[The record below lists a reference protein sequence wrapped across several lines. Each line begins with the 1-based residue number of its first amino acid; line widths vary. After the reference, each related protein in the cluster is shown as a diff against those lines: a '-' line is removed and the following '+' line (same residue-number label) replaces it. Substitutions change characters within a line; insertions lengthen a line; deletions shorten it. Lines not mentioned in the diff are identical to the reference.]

1 MQPLIADFS
10 DSIVNTQELKLFTFG
25 SLLSMLGIKT
35 V

>member
-10 DSIVNTQELKLFTFG
+10 DSIVNAQELKLFTFG
-25 SLLSMLGIKT
+25 SLLSMLEIKT